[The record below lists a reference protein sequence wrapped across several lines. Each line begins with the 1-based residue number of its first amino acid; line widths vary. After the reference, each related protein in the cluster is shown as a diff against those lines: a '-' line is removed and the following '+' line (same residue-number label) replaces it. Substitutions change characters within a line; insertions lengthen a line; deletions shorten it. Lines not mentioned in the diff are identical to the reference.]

1 MKTIKERRK
10 EILQWERDNRNSNNR
25 SVDAKTKGC
34 IYSGEIGC
42 AAKGCIYSGEIG
54 CAVGRLIE
62 DKDLCSRL
70 DNSALSGVCRTE
82 VFNQLP
88 ENVKE
93 LGQEFLQD
101 LQKLHDNYQYWNENG
116 LSDSGNKIMMQLET
130 RWC

>member
-1 MKTIKERRK
+1 MKTIKERIK

-25 SVDAKTKGC
+25 SVDANTKGC
-34 IYSGEIGC
+34 T
-42 AAKGCIYSGEIG
+42 YSGEIG
-54 CAVGRLIE
+54 CAVGRLVE